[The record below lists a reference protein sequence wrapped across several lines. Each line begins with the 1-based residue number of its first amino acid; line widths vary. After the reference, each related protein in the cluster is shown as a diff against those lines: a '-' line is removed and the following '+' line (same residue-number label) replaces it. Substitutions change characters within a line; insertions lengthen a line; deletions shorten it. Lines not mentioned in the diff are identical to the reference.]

1 MSQRVTPCVAAFW
14 MQRTTTLSTE
24 KSSFFL
30 DIFSHTHTQ
39 HFRVCILSFV
49 VGGIWTSL
57 WFFNLPSSLP
67 GGSFFGARFVG
78 VDVGVLLEPYDL
90 SDDVSNDTASDVCI
104 RFSVISDMKAR
115 NDLRE
120 LGLFFEKV
128 T

>member
-1 MSQRVTPCVAAFW
+1 
-14 MQRTTTLSTE
+14 MQRNATLSTE

-30 DIFSHTHTQ
+30 DIFLHTRST
-39 HFRVCILSFV
+39 FSCWRFIIFLWVEYGPVCD
-49 VGGIWTSL
+49 SL
-57 WFFNLPSSLP
+57 VFHQACQ

-78 VDVGVLLEPYDL
+78 VGVGVLLEPCD
-90 SDDVSNDTASDVCI
+90 SSGDDDGDDTSSDVCS
-104 RFSVISDMKAR
+104 RLSVISDMKSR